1 MARAAPVLLG
11 DTAGLATQAPADA
24 LEALDLA
31 LTAVAAAD
39 AQLTALHRLP
49 RARLGAELI
58 AARGRV
64 ERQVPGAIE
73 ALAALE
79 RDQAAHLEAAVAH
92 DLAVR
97 EALDATE
104 AIARALATRT
114 HEVPSTRWPEP

>member
-1 MARAAPVLLG
+1 VLLG
-11 DTAGLATQAPADA
+11 DTAGLATQAPVDA
-24 LEALDLA
+24 LEALDHA

-39 AQLTALHRLP
+39 AQLTVLQRVP
-49 RARLGAELI
+49 RARLGAELV

-64 ERQVPGAIE
+64 ERQIPGAAE
-73 ALAALE
+73 AVAALE
-79 RDQAAHLEAAVAH
+79 RDQAAHLEAAIAH

-104 AIARALATRT
+104 SIAHALATRT